1 VSRSDATDDNYVVRV
16 PRRPLFVVLA
26 VVLTSLVSACRV
38 DVRVDVYAED
48 SGAGSIE
55 VTVDLDNAA
64 VTLVPGL
71 PEDLRVDD
79 LIASGWT
86 IEGPT
91 QVNSGGVR
99 VVMRYAFESPAEA
112 NHALAQLNG
121 PNGPLLNA
129 QLKRTVEGRDVS
141 TTLDATL
148 QFIGGVEAFSDAELS
163 DLIGSTPWSSTA
175 AKIGVDPMQ
184 SVSVT
189 LVAHLPGEIRK
200 STGTAAEGGVI
211 WTAPLDGTA
220 QTVVIGTVESKVD
233 GGAWKTVAQVV
244 AFVLGAWLII
254 MGLLII
260 AVMFARRRKGVATPL
275 RRRPARDD
283 TTEE

>member
-1 VSRSDATDDNYVVRV
+1 M
-16 PRRPLFVVLA
+16 PRRLPTI
-26 VVLTSLVSACRV
+26 VLTVVMAALLSACRV
-38 DVRVDVYAED
+38 DIRVDVFAED
-48 SGAGSIE
+48 SGAGSVV

-99 VVMRYAFESPAEA
+99 VVLRYAFESPAEA

-129 QLKRTVEGRDVS
+129 ELKRTVEGRDVS

-148 QFIGGVEAFSDAELS
+148 QFVGGVEAFSDAELS

-175 AKIGVDPMQ
+175 SKIGVDPMQ

-200 STGTAAEGGVI
+200 STGTEAEGGVI
-211 WTAPLDGTA
+211 WTAPLDGSA
-220 QTVVIGTVESKVD
+220 QTVVIGTVDSKVD
-233 GGAWKTVAQVV
+233 GGVWKTVAQVV
-244 AFVLGAWLII
+244 AFVLGAWLIL
-254 MGLLII
+254 MGLLIL

-275 RRRPARDD
+275 RRRPSRDD
-283 TTEE
+283 TPEE